1 MTQTENIEVYQDG
14 QLISSDQIQYTNED
28 ILRFE
33 TEKYL
38 SRKIDGEKTFLTFA
52 ADLRLKKLNGVVT
65 SVEFEQIE
73 ELLVPVRTEITLG
86 QWKTALKKLQEINP
100 ISIGEELY
108 GKIETTI
115 SDYILQNY
123 QP

>member
-14 QLISSDQIQYTNED
+14 QLISSDQIQYTDLD
-28 ILRFE
+28 IIRFE

-38 SRKIDGEKTFLTFA
+38 SRKIDGEKTFLAFA
-52 ADLRLKKLNGVVT
+52 ADLRLKKLNGVFT

-100 ISIGEELY
+100 ISIGEDLY